1 MNRLAR
7 NRLSAWIALVA
18 MVAQVFFGA
27 AHAAAM
33 AAVAAGPLVLTRT
46 DTLSFDLLQI
56 CSANGLIRINRVTP
70 DGHRSPAGPPQQQD
84 TAKDQCPVCGSAST
98 SPFTGVATVHV
109 PVLPF
114 LPEVFSLAP
123 GKWLTAIRTGR
134 QHLIRAPPPVT
145 QL

>member
-7 NRLSAWIALVA
+7 TRLPAWLARVA
-18 MVAQVFFGA
+18 MTALVFFGA

-33 AAVAAGPLVLTRT
+33 AAVAAGPLVLTRA

-56 CSANGLIRINRVTP
+56 CSANGLIQINRTAP
-70 DGHRSPAGPPQQQD
+70 DGRQPPVNPQQQD

-114 LPEVFSLAP
+114 LPEAFSLAP
-123 GKWLTAIRTGR
+123 DKWLTATRTNR
-134 QHLIRAPPPVT
+134 QNLIRAPPQFT
-145 QL
+145 SL